1 MLTPFFYFF
10 TGRSNRCYENLPKS
24 EQQVAPIKTII
35 VEKSGI
41 KVTVTAEI
49 KTQVPLK
56 TFPFQ

>member
-1 MLTPFFYFF
+1 MLTSFLFSTSGY
-10 TGRSNRCYENLPKS
+10 NRWYENFPKS

-41 KVTVTAEI
+41 IVTVTAEI